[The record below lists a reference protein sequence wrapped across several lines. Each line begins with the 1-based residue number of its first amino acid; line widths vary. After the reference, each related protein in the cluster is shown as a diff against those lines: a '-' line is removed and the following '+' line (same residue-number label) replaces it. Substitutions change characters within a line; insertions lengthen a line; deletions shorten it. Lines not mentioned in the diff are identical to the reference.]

1 MKTRTSRFL
10 GVTVAITAMTASLP
24 LAVTAYADPPPQ
36 PPPTNKQPDPQG
48 PGCDAVKK
56 SLPDGALAAMP
67 NKPVSTAIASIPSI
81 STFNAAISGGFNPA
95 VNVTSVLDNGPYVV
109 FAPSNAAF
117 DAMDPA
123 KLAALKAD
131 PSELTSFDYYHVFL
145 GVLGNDTVKGQRPTQ
160 QGTQIKVT
168 GDGDG
173 IKVND
178 TAKLVCGAIAAS
190 NARIYIIDTVL
201 DMSQAPTPVTP
212 TAATDASGATTTSA
226 ATSAAPS
233 AAEAPATPATPAA
246 PATTTAQH

>member
-1 MKTRTSRFL
+1 
-10 GVTVAITAMTASLP
+10 
-24 LAVTAYADPPPQ
+24 
-36 PPPTNKQPDPQG
+36 
-48 PGCDAVKK
+48 
-56 SLPDGALAAMP
+56 
-67 NKPVSTAIASIPSI
+67 
-81 STFNAAISGGFNPA
+81 
-95 VNVTSVLDNGPYVV
+95 
-109 FAPSNAAF
+109 
-117 DAMDPA
+117 MDPA

-178 TAKLVCGAIAAS
+178 TAKLVCGAIVAS

-212 TAATDASGATTTSA
+212 TATATDASGATTTSA

-233 AAEAPATPATPAA
+233 AAEAPTPA